1 MRVLSL
7 LVVLAALVLAQ
18 ATPPQVEKLCLT
30 AEELGLVGTY
40 VASGELPVAVKAL
53 VDGRFVYAPVAVE
66 GVAVP
71 AQFLNYTGLAALI
84 LPERLEAKNRICID
98 AVPQRV
104 RYREALQIAARDA
117 EADGELL
124 TVERGGKLYY
134 LLLENRPTV
143 VAVRWPDTTP
153 NATTVNK
160 TAIRQRPRPIE
171 PLAPEPLQSTSSG
184 LQAMRG
190 YIKLRVLNFTKL
202 YAAKPLDCATSR
214 DVQMPNGTY
223 VLKIVLTNATTREY
237 YTFNITIFD
246 AQTRQKLNS
255 WRFVAYVDGRQSY
268 YQVASTPTFT
278 YTKPISIDVTVCRS
292 ASLTSPT
299 TVTVDGY
306 LVIET
311 YASDH
316 WVQYTRLIGR
326 PGTTLSWPNVFP
338 GTYVIIG
345 VVEIPPGHRV
355 GSGSLAADVTLTW
368 CKSDLPPSSYTLN
381 VYWGPYNV
389 ASQTTPRGSC
399 NYQGG
404 AYCCV
409 YRFVWSGVGD
419 RLASSLASVAPAGY
433 PVAIGPMPSNY
444 TFYSLTINSFVY
456 RGERRLDL
464 APPDS
469 RIYTSYVT
477 RGLDV
482 SIYDDNRFFILER
495 IDIRLDISPV
505 YRALVV
511 TLSPAKIGNFQ
522 RWELADRFNITV
534 LKTTREG
541 RLYSQPEAKTYVTDP
556 SVRQWIGYISP
567 VPDFISLV
575 STALGT
581 ISLAVP
587 QAGGPSAA
595 LSWVSYAGAYV
606 VNSADSKYSVVA
618 KSDGSRADV
627 IITIGWAEKKKQH
640 SVRYTEF
647 TVQPGAEFKV
657 DRVTIARVSFGITAD
672 EWSYKVDSSFRVT
685 ERLFYARESVYMFR
699 NFYCLFNEPATP
711 SFTRLCYYNG
721 FR

>member
-1 MRVLSL
+1 MRALGL
-7 LVVLAALVLAQ
+7 LVALAALVLAQ
-18 ATPPQVEKLCLT
+18 EAPLQVEKLCLT
-30 AEELGLVGTY
+30 AEELGLVGVY
-40 VASGELPVAVKAL
+40 VASGELPVTVRAL
-53 VDGRFVYAPVAVE
+53 VDGHFVYTPVAVE
-66 GVAVP
+66 GVMVP

-84 LPERLEAKNRICID
+84 LPERLEAKSRICID

-104 RYREALQIAARDA
+104 SYREALQIAARDA
-117 EADGELL
+117 ATDGELL

-153 NATTVNK
+153 NATAVNK
-160 TAIRQRPRPIE
+160 TTIRQRPRPIE
-171 PLAPEPLQSTSSG
+171 PLGPEPLQSTSSA

-190 YIKLRVLNFTKL
+190 YIKLKVLNFTKL
-202 YAAKPLDCATSR
+202 FGVLNLNCATSR
-214 DVQMPNGTY
+214 DVQLPNGTY
-223 VLKIVLTNATTREY
+223 VLRIVLTNATSREF

-268 YQVASTPTFT
+268 YQVAATPTFT
-278 YTKPISIDVTVCRS
+278 YAKPISIDVTVCRS

-299 TVTVDGY
+299 AVTVDGY

-316 WVQYTRLIGR
+316 WVQYARLIGR
-326 PGTTLSWPNVFP
+326 PGTTFSWPNVRP
-338 GTYVIIG
+338 GTYAIIG

-355 GSGSLAADVTLTW
+355 GSGSLTADVTLTW
-368 CKSDLPPSSYTLN
+368 CKSDLPPPSYTLN
-381 VYWGPYNV
+381 VYWGPHNV
-389 ASQTTPRGSC
+389 ASQTAPRGSC
-399 NYQGG
+399 NYQNGQ
-404 AYCCV
+404 YCCV

-419 RLASSLASVAPAGY
+419 NLASSLASVAPAGY
-433 PVAIGPMPSNY
+433 PVAIGPTPSDSVS
-444 TFYSLTINSFVY
+444 YSLTINNFVY

-469 RIYTSYVT
+469 RIYSSYVT

-482 SIYDDNRFFILER
+482 SIYDYNSLVLEK
-495 IDIRLDISPV
+495 IDIRLDISPA
-505 YRALVV
+505 YKALIA
-511 TLSPAKIGNFQ
+511 TLSPAKTGNTQ
-522 RWELADRFNITV
+522 TWELADRFNITV
-534 LKTTREG
+534 LKTTSEG

-556 SVRQWIGYISP
+556 SVRQWIEYISP
-567 VPDFISLV
+567 VLDFISLV

-618 KSDGSRADV
+618 KPDGSRADV

-647 TVQPGAEFKV
+647 TVQPGAEFKI
-657 DRVTIARVSFGITAD
+657 DRVTIARVNLGITAD

-685 ERLFYARESVYMFR
+685 ERLFYAREPVYMFR

-711 SFTRLCYYNG
+711 SFENLCYYNG